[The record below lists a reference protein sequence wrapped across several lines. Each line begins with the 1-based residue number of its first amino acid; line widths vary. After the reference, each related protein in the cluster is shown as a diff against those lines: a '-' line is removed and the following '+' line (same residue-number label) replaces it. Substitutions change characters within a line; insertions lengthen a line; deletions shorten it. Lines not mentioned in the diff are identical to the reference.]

1 MPRVEIEPIA
11 DALEQMPY
19 GLYIIG
25 SRDGD
30 EVNGMMA
37 DWTMQVS
44 FSPRLVAVSLEN
56 DASTL
61 RRIRNAG
68 VFSVNVLRADSGEL
82 ARRFCQPADAGTVKG
97 RSQAAS
103 AVVYSKLDGVD
114 YEPGD
119 HTGCPILTEALAWLE
134 CELEQLVPVGDHTLA
149 VGRVVAGAVTG
160 EGEPLTQ
167 RLLGW
172 SYAG

>member
-1 MPRVEIEPIA
+1 MPRVEIDPIVE
-11 DALEQMPY
+11 ALELFPY
-19 GLYIIG
+19 GLFIIG

-44 FSPRLVAVSLEN
+44 FNPRLVAVSLEN

-68 VFSVNVLRADSGEL
+68 VFSVNVLRADGVEL
-82 ARRFCQPADAGTVKG
+82 ARRFCQPADAGKVKG
-97 RSQAAS
+97 RSEGAS
-103 AVVYSKLDGVD
+103 SVVYSKLDGVAFD
-114 YEPGD
+114 AGAA
-119 HTGCPILTEALAWLE
+119 TGCPILADALGWVE
-134 CELEQLVPVGDHTLA
+134 CELVELVAVGDHTLA
-149 VGRVVAGAVTG
+149 VGRVVAGGVQG
-160 EGEPLTQ
+160 EGEPLTS
-167 RLLGW
+167 RALGW

>member
-1 MPRVEIEPIA
+1 MPRVEIDPLV
-11 DALEQMPY
+11 DALEQFPY

-44 FSPRLVAVSLEN
+44 FKPRLVAVSLEN

-61 RRIRNAG
+61 RRIRNSR
-68 VFSVNVLRADSGEL
+68 VFSVNVLKSDGVEI
-82 ARRFCQPADAGTVKG
+82 ARKFCQPSDAGKIKG
-97 RSQAAS
+97 RSASAS
-103 AVVYSKLDGVD
+103 AVTYSKLDGLD
-114 YEPGD
+114 WAPGE
-119 HTGCPILTEALAWLE
+119 HTGCPLLGDALAWVE
-134 CELEQLVPVGDHTLA
+134 CELEELIPMGDHHLA
-149 VGRVVAGAVTG
+149 IGRAVSGATAG
-160 EGEPLTQ
+160 EGEPLTSHQ
-167 RLLGW
+167 LGW

>member
-1 MPRVEIEPIA
+1 MPRVEIDPVVE
-11 DALEQMPY
+11 ALEQFPY

-37 DWTMQVS
+37 DWSMQVS
-44 FSPRLVAVSLEN
+44 FKPRLVAVSLEN

-61 RRIRNAG
+61 RRIRNAS

-82 ARRFCQPADAGTVKG
+82 ARRFCQPADAAKVKG
-97 RSQAAS
+97 RSDAAS
-103 AVVYSKLDGVD
+103 TVVYSKLDGVSFA
-114 YEPGD
+114 PGER
-119 HTGCPILTEALAWLE
+119 TGCPILAEALAWVE
-134 CELEQLVPVGDHTLA
+134 CELDQLVPVGDHTLA
-149 VGRVVAGAVTG
+149 IGRVVGGAVSG

-167 RLLGW
+167 RILGW